1 MKGYFELLKLKLS
14 KDERKG
20 MRRIVMKQIGR
31 TKMKGRMGKSGT
43 NNEGVVT
50 IHHRPFHKI
59 TSTPC
64 NYEFANDS
72 RVFLF

>member
-31 TKMKGRMGKSGT
+31 TKMKGRMGKKW
-43 NNEGVVT
+43 NE
-50 IHHRPFHKI
+50 
-59 TSTPC
+59 
-64 NYEFANDS
+64 
-72 RVFLF
+72 